1 MADKG
6 KPGRLITVVSVLLAL
21 LFLLNGGMKLAGMMV
36 AQFEMWG
43 YPGWFQYLI
52 GVAETAAG
60 VGFLVKKTR
69 FHAAAAM
76 IVVMLGALFTVVSQD
91 GVGPTVAVPV
101 ITLLLCA
108 LVAKNSR

>member
-6 KPGRLITVVSVLLAL
+6 SRGITIVSVLLAL

-36 AQFEMWG
+36 EQFEMWG
-43 YPGWFQYLI
+43 YSGWFQYLI

-60 VGFLVKKTR
+60 VGFLMKKAR
-69 FHAAAAM
+69 FLAAVAM
-76 IVVMLGALFTVVSQD
+76 VPVMLGAIYTLVTNGQAGQAVV
-91 GVGPTVAVPV
+91 PLVA
-101 ITLLLCA
+101 LLLCL

>member
-6 KPGRLITVVSVLLAL
+6 SRGITIVSVLLAL

-36 AQFEMWG
+36 EQFELWG
-43 YPGWFQYLI
+43 YSGWFQYLI

-69 FHAAAAM
+69 FLAAVAM
-76 IVVMLGALFTVVSQD
+76 IPVMLGAIYTLVANGPAGQAVV
-91 GVGPTVAVPV
+91 PAVV
-101 ITLLLCA
+101 LLLCA
-108 LVAKNSR
+108 LVAKKSR

>member
-6 KPGRLITVVSVLLAL
+6 SRGITIVSVLLAL

-36 AQFEMWG
+36 EQFAMWG
-43 YPGWFQYLI
+43 YSGWFQYLI

-60 VGFLVKKTR
+60 VGFLMTKAR
-69 FHAAAAM
+69 FLAAVAM
-76 IVVMLGALFTVVSQD
+76 VPVMLGAIYTLVTNGQTGQAVV
-91 GVGPTVAVPV
+91 PLVA
-101 ITLLLCA
+101 LLLCL

>member
-6 KPGRLITVVSVLLAL
+6 SKGITIVSVLLAL
-21 LFLLNGGMKLAGMMV
+21 LFLLNGGMKLAGSMV

-60 VGFLVKKTR
+60 VGFLMKKTR
-69 FHAAAAM
+69 F
-76 IVVMLGALFTVVSQD
+76 
-91 GVGPTVAVPV
+91 
-101 ITLLLCA
+101 
-108 LVAKNSR
+108 SRPRP

>member
-6 KPGRLITVVSVLLAL
+6 SRGITIVSVLLAL

-36 AQFEMWG
+36 EQFEMWG
-43 YPGWFQYLI
+43 YSGWFQYLI

-60 VGFLVKKTR
+60 VGFLMKKAR
-69 FHAAAAM
+69 FLAAVAM
-76 IVVMLGALFTVVSQD
+76 VPVMLGAIYTLVTNGQTGQAVV
-91 GVGPTVAVPV
+91 PLVA
-101 ITLLLCA
+101 LLLCL

>member
-6 KPGRLITVVSVLLAL
+6 SRGITIVSVLLAL

-36 AQFEMWG
+36 EQFEMWG
-43 YPGWFQYLI
+43 YSGWFQYLI

-60 VGFLVKKTR
+60 VGFLMTKTR
-69 FHAAAAM
+69 FLAAVAM
-76 IVVMLGALFTVVSQD
+76 VPVMLGAIYTLVTNGQTGQAVV
-91 GVGPTVAVPV
+91 PLVA
-101 ITLLLCA
+101 LLLCL